1 MSREHVALPLLLD
14 VVATCLCGVS
24 RLCADRRNHQRLSQQ
39 NSLEHPFLHQSC
51 HCHMDP
57 QHHVCWQVRNELEG
71 LTFKAADGSLYPG
84 SSLIPVGLQNTLS
97 VEGNVLILLAF
108 TIGTRVLA
116 FAMTEAAARLRF
128 L

>member
-1 MSREHVALPLLLD
+1 MGRDWQRVNCVSIERPFMAQ
-14 VVATCLCGVS
+14 LCHRHFDAKHPMVS
-24 RLCADRRNHQRLSQQ
+24 
-39 NSLEHPFLHQSC
+39 
-51 HCHMDP
+51 
-57 QHHVCWQVRNELEG
+57 WQVRNELEG
-71 LTFKAADGSLYPG
+71 LTFKAADGSMYSG

-116 FAMTEAAARLRF
+116 FALTEAAAKLRF

>member
-1 MSREHVALPLLLD
+1 MYMAQLAAKRLQGCHG
-14 VVATCLCGVS
+14 LCTAPDQLV
-24 RLCADRRNHQRLSQQ
+24 ADRVSNRPLATM
-39 NSLEHPFLHQSC
+39 P
-51 HCHMDP
+51 
-57 QHHVCWQVRNELEG
+57 VCYGQLRASPCAGWQVRNELEG

-108 TIGTRVLA
+108 TVGTRVFA
-116 FAMTEAAARLRF
+116 FALTEAAAKLRF